1 MVEKA
6 KGFSKTCYYEVL
18 DVDRKAD
25 TKTIERA
32 YKKAALK
39 WHPDK
44 NSAPEAEAPAPVCR
58 FLQGSSKTKTNMHGG
73 GPAPLPVRDK

>member
-1 MVEKA
+1 MVEKE
-6 KGFSKTCYYEVL
+6 KGFAKTCYYELL

-25 TKTIERA
+25 KKTIDRA

-44 NSAPEAEAPAPVCR
+44 NREID
-58 FLQGSSKTKTNMHGG
+58 TT
-73 GPAPLPVRDK
+73 DKFQ

>member
-1 MVEKA
+1 MVEGDK
-6 KGFSKTCYYEVL
+6 KGFSKTCYYELL

-25 TKTIERA
+25 TKAIMKA

-44 NSAPEAEAPAPVCR
+44 N
-58 FLQGSSKTKTNMHGG
+58 
-73 GPAPLPVRDK
+73 RDMDTTEKF

>member
-1 MVEKA
+1 MVDKKE
-6 KGFSKTCYYEVL
+6 KGFSKTCYYELL

-25 TKTIERA
+25 TKTIEKVHKYLYQSLPMQA

-44 NSAPEAEAPAPVCR
+44 N
-58 FLQGSSKTKTNMHGG
+58 QD
-73 GPAPLPVRDK
+73 RDTTDMFQQI